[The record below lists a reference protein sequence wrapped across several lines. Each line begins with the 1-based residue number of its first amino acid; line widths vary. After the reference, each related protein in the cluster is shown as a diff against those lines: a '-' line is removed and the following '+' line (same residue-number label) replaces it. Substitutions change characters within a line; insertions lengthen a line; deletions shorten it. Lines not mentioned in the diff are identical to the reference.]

1 VLTLLVSEVLSANLL
16 LRRDLGCT
24 RVGEGTQG
32 NTKKKIGFQYKEM
45 LLIVLSH
52 IAYYMAGRGKGLE
65 SNKTDAVENEF
76 RERYSEQLRGKK
88 QQVYNTQMGH
98 HALDDER
105 QQVNQQAMKTPG
117 RRGEIIKNEE
127 IDKEFSKRYREHK
140 KP

>member
-1 VLTLLVSEVLSANLL
+1 MPIEGERFNLFISYCLLN
-16 LRRDLGCT
+16 
-24 RVGEGTQG
+24 
-32 NTKKKIGFQYKEM
+32 
-45 LLIVLSH
+45 
-52 IAYYMAGRGKGLE
+52 GRAWKRGLE
-65 SNKTDAVENEF
+65 SNKTDEEEEDF

-117 RRGEIIKNEE
+117 RRGEIIKNEQ
-127 IDKEFSKRYREHK
+127 IDKEFSKRYREHN